1 MALEILVDSV
11 SRCCLGQGNQ
21 QQPGGDRP
29 PTPGGSHSVASSS
42 VHQFD
47 EPAVVRY
54 NRDKQQQAQAQLQQ
68 QQQRV
73 ARATSSFPAPSG
85 PSPSRRSK
93 IQHRR
98 ERAARASASASPA
111 PSASASASTAPS
123 PDRFSSGGSS
133 SSGGRP
139 SQASARQASTGSN
152 SSSSS
157 RRRRRSGDS
166 SSIFRWQ
173 QQQQQEEERERRRQS
188 EEDAA
193 ANAARSMCGGGGGG
207 GGAGGA
213 GMGGWARAPPALG
226 DPAYGPESRD
236 PYAPSF
242 RCVTPSEGPAAA
254 AAGCNPLATV
264 GSRALCFATP
274 VYAASTA
281 DPDAPPEDERTL
293 NTCEGGEDAPT
304 VGSATLFEAKFADI
318 VETSPPMPLYREDEV
333 RALSAFHMEEI
344 AVLAPHR
351 ASTPVAN
358 VGVPSGGAG
367 VPSVARRRQSRGSA
381 PRAAAGGGAAEV
393 QVRPRRR
400 RAGGRASPVVG
411 AVGNALRGAG
421 NMVVQVGQ
429 EGARRSMSA
438 LAVMA
443 ASSTAANSPVP
454 APEEA
459 GAVPAVGGRQ
469 LYPPAPPVAFTPPSR
484 QPKGPAMSDGSGNSS
499 SVPGMEMSGGS
510 TSSGTSGRRSPAN
523 VSPVP
528 FRLLS

>member
-42 VHQFD
+42 VHKFD

-54 NRDKQQQAQAQLQQ
+54 NRDKQQQAQAQLQQQ

-111 PSASASASTAPS
+111 PSASASASNAPS

-157 RRRRRSGDS
+157 RRRRSGDS

-173 QQQQQEEERERRRQS
+173 QQQQEERERRRQS

-193 ANAARSMCGGGGGG
+193 ANAARSMCGGGG

-236 PYAPSF
+236 PHVPSF

-318 VETSPPMPLYREDEV
+318 IETSPPMPLYREDEV

-367 VPSVARRRQSRGSA
+367 VPSVARRRPSRGSA

-400 RAGGRASPVVG
+400 RAGGRASPVAG